1 VFGFKQGWI
10 TWIAKIEIHAV
21 GPSTNNVGL
30 RNLLAYRPA
39 DTIRSLVRR
48 HSDESWD
55 RRQVHNFNQ
64 LRPLFYVINLLA
76 FGLLVLGVARRPLHQ
91 TSLLGL
97 LLVPF
102 FFYPSNYYCHFV
114 FLLPMAV
121 AAGDEPGGV
130 RDRSADRLFG
140 LVTAVIAS
148 MSVGQYFT
156 LQEGWTDERY
166 TQQSLL
172 LLAGFATIIVALA
185 AEGIRTL
192 RAEQAAR
199 ASAAAP
205 SSAAASTT

>member
-1 VFGFKQGWI
+1 LSHRQSG
-10 TWIAKIEIHAV
+10 
-21 GPSTNNVGL
+21 
-30 RNLLAYRPA
+30 
-39 DTIRSLVRR
+39 D
-48 HSDESWD
+48 SWD
-55 RRQVHNFNQ
+55 RRQVQNFNQ
-64 LRPLFYVINLLA
+64 LRPLFYLVNLLA
-76 FGLLVLGVARRPLHQ
+76 FGLLVLGVARRPLYQ

-121 AAGDEPGGV
+121 AAGDEPAGV
-130 RDRSADRLFG
+130 GQRNPERERLFG

-156 LQEGWTDERY
+156 MQEGWTDERY

-185 AEGIRTL
+185 AEGLRTL
-192 RAEQAAR
+192 RALREVRARTTAAR
-199 ASAAAP
+199 PAAAP
-205 SSAAASTT
+205 SV